1 MPRVQIPVTTLTRAG
16 VAPPAQTDAD
26 ATNDHY
32 INAADFQ
39 NGDLVLEIVS
49 SDAGAQTV
57 EVVAN
62 PALSADGLTIGNLT
76 ISIPA
81 GATRVCKQFKY
92 QTFRQGADSNRMYLN
107 PSVSTTLKFRA
118 YKATDA

>member
-1 MPRVQIPVTTLTRAG
+1 MPRVVIPVTEILRAG
-16 VAPPAQTDAD
+16 VAPPAQVDAD

-32 INAADFQ
+32 IAEND
-39 NGDLVLEIVS
+39 GRVLVEIVS

-62 PALSADGLTIGNLT
+62 PSLSADGLTVANLS
-76 ISIPA
+76 IAIPA
-81 GATRVCKQFKY
+81 GATRLCGPFRQ
-92 QTFRQGADSNRMYLN
+92 QTFKQDSVGMLHLN

-118 YKATDA
+118 YELPAPAQP